1 MILLVITGYAICL
14 IKYEKN
20 NKELSRLQK
29 AKEKAQRDLDA
40 ILDMLQLMQGQ
51 EESVVTEAK
60 QEAAKSIEAIQ
71 LEVQDARLKLEDIK
85 SALQAAQAQKFD
97 EIEKEDFLSVHC
109 LQLPDS
115 AYHDI
120 QILHEIEKSLIDKQA
135 VQKLIWTQ
143 YYQKPLQILRQTLAA
158 DGKTGIYRI
167 YFKDDGRSYV
177 GQAVDIGARWVTHV
191 KTTLRLSPGESKFY
205 KALREHGIENFVFT
219 ILEECPSSKLNE
231 KESYWIDFY
240 NSIQFG
246 FNTKKV

>member
-1 MILLVITGYAICL
+1 MILLASAGYVVCL
-14 IKYEKN
+14 LKYNKS
-20 NKELSRLQK
+20 NKEFRQLQETK
-29 AKEKAQRDLDA
+29 KKAQEDLNA
-40 ILDMLQLMQGQ
+40 ILNTLNLMRAH
-51 EESVVTEAK
+51 EESIVAEAK
-60 QEAAKSIEAIQ
+60 QDAKVCIEAIQ
-71 LEVQDARLKLEDIK
+71 LEVQNAQLKLEDIK
-85 SALQAAQAQKFD
+85 STLQAAQAQKFD

-135 VQKLIWTQ
+135 IQKLIWTQ
-143 YYQKPLQILRQTLAA
+143 YYQKPLQVLRQTLAA

-177 GQAVDIGARWVTHV
+177 GQAVDIGSRWVTHV
-191 KTTLRLSPGESKFY
+191 KTALRLSPGESKFY